1 MVGLHS
7 CISLRV
13 LRLTPARSLALR
25 LIFATFPTMST
36 VTEIEAALE
45 KLPPEQLQEI
55 AAWLE
60 TRLTTVASDLS
71 TKDAWSDEVKRR
83 IEEID
88 SGRVQGVPAEQVF
101 ARARQILGR

>member
-1 MVGLHS
+1 MLGLHS

-13 LRLTPARSLALR
+13 LGLTPARSLALR

-45 KLPPEQLQEI
+45 KLPPEQLQEV

-60 TRLTTVASDLS
+60 TRLAPETPAMLAALDAGIRSLETETTVSAADL
-71 TKDAWSDEVKRR
+71 
-83 IEEID
+83 
-88 SGRVQGVPAEQVF
+88 
-101 ARARQILGR
+101 RQKIKTWATG